1 MAVGDGHLELAS
13 TTNATSSYVPSPIS
27 SLIIMRRDLLPP
39 PPHPHAAPP
48 CFVLL
53 VRLKAPSQRNPPAG
67 DGLRRGSHPAVALA
81 PFSRFRPLMG
91 AVCIEKMAGDGESS
105 GRRRLEIG
113 RLEAAGEDD
122 PPPSPRMTRKRRE
135 EPDPF
140 GFAVGQKRSRTAGD
154 DAAAPHPHPQ
164 GSCCAAPSSSSVSVG
179 EACARAIGSTSRL
192 APAEHPVAFGSISLS
207 GRSRE
212 MEDAISVRPGFFR
225 AEGSPPLHFFAVF
238 DGHGGAHVAD
248 LCKERMHILL
258 AEELGRAETE
268 EEAWMRAAV
277 GRSFAR
283 MDELA
288 LTACACGKVGMPPC
302 GCERSG
308 IESEIVGSTAAVA
321 IVGGSRIFVAN
332 CGDSRT
338 VLSRGGRAV
347 PLSDDHKPD
356 RPDELARIEAA
367 GGRVIYLNGA
377 RVHGILAM
385 SRAIGDKYLKPSVI
399 SEPEIRVVERT
410 GEDECLIVA
419 SDGLWDVLP
428 NDLACDVARRCLE
441 EADPTRESEDTLG
454 GDSRGTREEEQASDA
469 RCSLAATLLA
479 RLALGRK
486 SADNISVIVIDLR
499 RKQR

>member
-1 MAVGDGHLELAS
+1 
-13 TTNATSSYVPSPIS
+13 
-27 SLIIMRRDLLPP
+27 
-39 PPHPHAAPP
+39 
-48 CFVLL
+48 
-53 VRLKAPSQRNPPAG
+53 
-67 DGLRRGSHPAVALA
+67 
-81 PFSRFRPLMG
+81 
-91 AVCIEKMAGDGESS
+91 MAGDGETS
-105 GRRRLEIG
+105 RRRRIEIG
-113 RLEAAGEDD
+113 RLEAAGVDD
-122 PPPSPRMTRKRRE
+122 LPPSPRMAGKRRE
-135 EPDPF
+135 VPEPS
-140 GFAVGQKRSRTAGD
+140 GFAVGQKRSRTAAGD
-154 DAAAPHPHPQ
+154 DAAAPHPRPQ
-164 GSCCAAPSSSSVSVG
+164 GSCWAAPSSSSVSVG
-179 EACARAIGSTSRL
+179 EACARAIGSTSRS
-192 APAEHPVAFGSISLS
+192 APAVAAEHPVAFGSISLS

-238 DGHGGAHVAD
+238 DGHGGSHVSFEAVPSPFLFGDLGYRSRLMNNLNLNLATQVAD

-258 AEELGRAETE
+258 AEELGRAEVE

-288 LTACACGKVGMPPC
+288 LTSCACGKVGMPPC

-332 CGDSRT
+332 CGDSRA

-347 PLSDDHKPD
+347 PLSSDHKVSPVAF
-356 RPDELARIEAA
+356 LAIIA
-367 GGRVIYLNGA
+367 GVQTPIA
-377 RVHGILAM
+377 
-385 SRAIGDKYLKPSVI
+385 SRATTPRHYLKPCVI

-441 EADPTRESEDTLG
+441 EADPTRGSDETIGG
-454 GDSRGTREEEQASDA
+454 GDGGGATDGWEEEQASDA

-486 SADNISVIVIDLR
+486 SGDNISVIVIDLR

>member
-1 MAVGDGHLELAS
+1 
-13 TTNATSSYVPSPIS
+13 
-27 SLIIMRRDLLPP
+27 
-39 PPHPHAAPP
+39 
-48 CFVLL
+48 
-53 VRLKAPSQRNPPAG
+53 
-67 DGLRRGSHPAVALA
+67 
-81 PFSRFRPLMG
+81 
-91 AVCIEKMAGDGESS
+91 MAGDGESS
-105 GRRRLEIG
+105 GRRRIEIG

-122 PPPSPRMTRKRRE
+122 PPPSPRMAGKRRE
-135 EPDPF
+135 EPEPF

-154 DAAAPHPHPQ
+154 DAAAPHPHPE
-164 GSCCAAPSSSSVSVG
+164 GSCWAAPSSSSASVG

-192 APAEHPVAFGSISLS
+192 VPAVAEHPVAFGSISLS

-248 LCKERMHILL
+248 LCKERMHMLL

-268 EEAWMRAAV
+268 EEAWMTAAV
-277 GRSFAR
+277 RRSFAR

-332 CGDSRT
+332 CGDSRA

-377 RVHGILAM
+377 RVDGILAM
-385 SRAIGDKYLKPSVI
+385 SRALGDKYLKPSVS

-454 GDSRGTREEEQASDA
+454 GGATDGREEAEPASDA

-499 RKQR
+499 RKRP